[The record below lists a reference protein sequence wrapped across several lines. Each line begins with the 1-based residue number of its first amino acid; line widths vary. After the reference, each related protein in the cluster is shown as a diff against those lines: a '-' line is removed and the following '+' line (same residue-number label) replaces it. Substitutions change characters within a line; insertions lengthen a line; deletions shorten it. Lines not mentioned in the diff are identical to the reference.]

1 MIKKNRNLA
10 TVQRSVLL
18 QRLVEMKKCLLHT
31 ELAFEATSKLVDM
44 SEVAKEEARSDTTQF
59 ARMVVEKAAPKMRLD
74 LGRSSS
80 KIQVVKRLRVTLLNK
95 NPLEIGD
102 FVDSKVNKRLQ
113 KPITYCKKHLF
124 TFSAQTS
131 LLCFFLRFSI
141 LVVLFF

>member
-1 MIKKNRNLA
+1 
-10 TVQRSVLL
+10 
-18 QRLVEMKKCLLHT
+18 MKECLLHT

-95 NPLEIGD
+95 NPLEIGN
-102 FVDSKVNKRLQ
+102 FVDSKVYISSKLRTHPSG
-113 KPITYCKKHLF
+113 K
-124 TFSAQTS
+124 FSVFDVKGVVDKIKTPYFYLSPSEAI
-131 LLCFFLRFSI
+131 LCLDHVSIMTRYLRR
-141 LVVLFF
+141 